1 MELKAK
7 YSGVIVP
14 MVSPFSDNFSID
26 KIAVKTIVNSFVLN
40 EIKPFV
46 IGTTGEG
53 VSMPANQKLDLV
65 KSTVAATDGKQPVL
79 AGISGNSI
87 FTSIEEGK
95 QFADLGVSALVAT
108 LPNFYPMD
116 ASQMTYWFEV
126 IADSVPLPL
135 FIYNIPAT
143 THHSVPLEVIEK
155 LSYHQNII
163 GVKDSERNQERLDE
177 SLLLWKQRNDFLF
190 LVGWAAMSAYGLQN
204 GASGIIPS
212 TGNLC
217 PELFQQLYMAVKN
230 GNIELANKLQQ
241 HTDQISTLY
250 QKGRNLSQS
259 LAALKVLMSMKKLCG
274 TQVMPPLVK
283 MSALEEISY
292 LDQMLVE
299 FKNLNI

>member
-26 KIAVKTIVNSFVLN
+26 KIAVKKIVNSFVLN
-40 EIKPFV
+40 EIKPFI

-53 VSMPANQKLDLV
+53 VSMSANQKLDLV
-65 KSTVAATDGKQPVL
+65 KSTVGAASGKQPVL
-79 AGISGNSI
+79 AGISGNSV

-95 QFADLGVSALVAT
+95 KYADLGVSALVVT
-108 LPNFYPMD
+108 LPGFYPMD
-116 ASQMTYWFEV
+116 VSQMTFWFEM

-143 THHSVPLEVIEK
+143 THNSIPLEVIEK
-155 LSYHQNII
+155 LSYHPNII

-177 SLLLWKQRNDFLF
+177 SLKLWKQRNDFLF
-190 LVGWAAMSAYGLQN
+190 LVGWAAMSANGLEN

-217 PELFQQLYMAVKN
+217 PELFKQLYMAVKN
-230 GNIELANKLQQ
+230 GNVELASELQL

-250 QKGRNLSQS
+250 QKGRNLSHS
-259 LAALKVLMSMKKLCG
+259 LVALKVLMSMKNLCG
-274 TQVMPPLVK
+274 KQVMPPLFK
-283 MSALEEISY
+283 MPAQEEIDY
-292 LDQMLVE
+292 RNEMLVE

>member
-14 MVSPFSDNFSID
+14 MVSPFGNNFSVD

-40 EIKPFV
+40 EIKPFI

-53 VSMPANQKLDLV
+53 VSMSANQKNDLV
-65 KSTVAATDGKQPVL
+65 KATVRAASGKQPVL

-95 QFADLGVSALVAT
+95 VFADIGVSALVAT

-116 ASQMTYWFEV
+116 ASQMTTWFEV
-126 IADSVPLPL
+126 IANSVPLPL

-155 LSYHQNII
+155 LSYHPNII
-163 GVKDSERNQERLDE
+163 GVKDSERNQERLDD
-177 SLLLWKQRNDFLF
+177 SLKLWKDRNDFLF
-190 LVGWAAMSAYGLQN
+190 LVGWAAMSTYGLEN

-217 PELFQQLYMAVKN
+217 PELFQQLYQAVKN
-230 GNIELANKLQQ
+230 GNTELANELQL

-250 QKGRNLSQS
+250 QKGRNLSHS
-259 LAALKVLMSMKKLCG
+259 LAALKVLMSMKNLCG
-274 TQVMPPLVK
+274 TQVMPPLFK
-283 MSALEEISY
+283 MTAQEEIDY
-292 LDQMLVE
+292 RNEMLVE
-299 FKNLNI
+299 FKTLNI

>member
-14 MVSPFSDNFSID
+14 MVSPFNDNFSVD
-26 KIAVKTIVNSFVLN
+26 KNAVKTIVNSFILN
-40 EIKPFV
+40 EIKPFI

-53 VSMPANQKLDLV
+53 VSISAHQKLDLL
-65 KSTVAATDGKQPVL
+65 KSTVDAASGKQPVL

-95 QFADLGVSALVAT
+95 VFADMGVSALVAT

-116 ASQMTYWFEV
+116 ASQMANWFEM
-126 IADSVPLPL
+126 IANSVPLPL

-155 LSYHQNII
+155 LSYHPNII

-177 SLLLWKQRNDFLF
+177 SLKLWKHRNDFLF
-190 LVGWAAMSAYGLQN
+190 LVGWAAMSTYGLEK

-217 PELFQQLYMAVKN
+217 PELFQQLYQAVKN
-230 GNIELANKLQQ
+230 GNTELANELQQ
-241 HTDQISTLY
+241 QTDQISTLY
-250 QKGRNLSQS
+250 QKGRNLSHS
-259 LAALKVLMSMKKLCG
+259 LVALKVIMSMKNLCG
-274 TQVMPPLVK
+274 TQVMPPLFK
-283 MSALEEISY
+283 MSAQEEIAY
-292 LDQMLVE
+292 RRDMLVE

>member
-14 MVSPFSDNFSID
+14 MVSPFSDNFSVD
-26 KIAVKTIVNSFVLN
+26 KLAVNTIVGSFVKN
-40 EIKPFV
+40 EIKPFI

-53 VSMPANQKLDLV
+53 VSMSANQKLDLV
-65 KSTVAATDGKQPVL
+65 KATVRAASGKQPVL
-79 AGISGNSI
+79 AGISANSI

-95 QFADLGVSALVAT
+95 KFADLGVSALVAT

-116 ASQMTYWFEV
+116 ASQMTSWFEM
-126 IADSVPLPL
+126 IANSVPLPL

-155 LSYHQNII
+155 LSYHPNIV

-177 SLLLWKQRNDFLF
+177 SLKLWKHRNDFLF
-190 LVGWAAMSAYGLQN
+190 LVGWAAMSTYGLEK

-217 PELFQQLYMAVKN
+217 PELFQQLYLAVKN
-230 GNIELANKLQQ
+230 GNNELANELQL

-250 QKGRNLSQS
+250 QKGRNLSYS
-259 LAALKVLMSMKKLCG
+259 LVALKVLMSMKNLCG
-274 TQVMPPLVK
+274 TQVMPPLFK
-283 MSALEEISY
+283 MTAQEEIDY
-292 LDQMLVE
+292 RKEMIGE
-299 FKNLNI
+299 FTTLNI